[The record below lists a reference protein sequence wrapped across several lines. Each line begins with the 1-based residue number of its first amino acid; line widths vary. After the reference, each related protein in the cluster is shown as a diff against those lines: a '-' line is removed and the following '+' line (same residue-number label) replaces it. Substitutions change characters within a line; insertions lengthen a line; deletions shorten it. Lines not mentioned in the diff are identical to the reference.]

1 MRVMLLFFEDGEED
15 IVLKVQKLIR
25 SVTRIDYME
34 MPQFET
40 QSTSSA
46 LEIRENQRRVFCYGQ
61 EILLTKTEYEILLY
75 VYKNANHVLTHGQIY
90 ERVWREPDYG
100 EARKTG
106 QSPCSNNSAQV
117 RMGNKIIGMRF
128 VVFGILICVGN
139 IENWLN
145 RKKGSS
151 CSQKDCIKSLSYGMT
166 SFMIRINPNPL
177 PTGARFGFIRCGGD
191 KRDRTADLLN
201 AIQALSQ
208 LSYTPNFFRVS
219 LGRFTIIPHPGEK
232 CKPFF
237 QKIENFLPA
246 GKV

>member
-1 MRVMLLFFEDGEED
+1 MLLFFEDGEED
-15 IVLKVQKLIR
+15 IVLKVQNLIR

-46 LEIRENQRRVFCYGQ
+46 LEVRENQRRVFCYGQ

-75 VYKNANHVLTHGQIY
+75 LYKNANHVLTHGQIY

-100 EARKTG
+100 EARKLVSHHVQTIRRKLG
-106 QSPCSNNSAQV
+106 WEKDNRHALRCV
-117 RMGNKIIGMRF
+117 RN
-128 VVFGILICVGN
+128 FGCVGN
-139 IENWLN
+139 IEKWLN

-177 PTGARFGFIRCGGD
+177 PTGARFGFIRCGGGEGS
-191 KRDRTADLLN
+191 RTPVRKPVK
-201 AIQALSQ
+201 
-208 LSYTPNFFRVS
+208 TPFSERS
-219 LGRFTIIPHPGEK
+219 LCFDVPSA
-232 CKPFF
+232 KPP
-237 QKIENFLPA
+237 QT
-246 GKV
+246 GSWVQ